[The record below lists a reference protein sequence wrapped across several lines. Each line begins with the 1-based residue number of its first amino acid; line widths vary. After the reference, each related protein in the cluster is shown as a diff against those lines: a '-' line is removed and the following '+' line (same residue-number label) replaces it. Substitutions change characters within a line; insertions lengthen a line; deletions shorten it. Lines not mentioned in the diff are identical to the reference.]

1 MCGGGIV
8 RAVVEV
14 PAGRRDRLT
23 RRRVPPQ
30 RRPHCRVRLS
40 VDSST
45 AGYMIRHYICHRLDA
60 PPAPHGQSHAPTSNK
75 VNIFT
80 SSWFG
85 PERALLTGAVS
96 KSTYQPTG
104 SIAPIAG
111 PRAMTFAASRWEA
124 HVGHKTTVRLVQ
136 DAMHAAAR
144 AQSSKQLVLQQVQS
158 KATLQEYIEFKKRV
172 RHPVAPLWGARS
184 LHWLVSACRKCS
196 RERRRGGA
204 ERGISSLRGS
214 CLESY
219 TGRG

>member
-1 MCGGGIV
+1 
-8 RAVVEV
+8 
-14 PAGRRDRLT
+14 
-23 RRRVPPQ
+23 
-30 RRPHCRVRLS
+30 
-40 VDSST
+40 
-45 AGYMIRHYICHRLDA
+45 
-60 PPAPHGQSHAPTSNK
+60 
-75 VNIFT
+75 
-80 SSWFG
+80 
-85 PERALLTGAVS
+85 
-96 KSTYQPTG
+96 
-104 SIAPIAG
+104 
-111 PRAMTFAASRWEA
+111 MTFAASRWEA

-214 CLESY
+214 GALNLTRGGDEGVCQPEAFNMQMLSPDLELHVARY
-219 TGRG
+219 LQRPVTWGFLATVLAAQKCRKVVVYGLTANHRGHVQVRVPLRT